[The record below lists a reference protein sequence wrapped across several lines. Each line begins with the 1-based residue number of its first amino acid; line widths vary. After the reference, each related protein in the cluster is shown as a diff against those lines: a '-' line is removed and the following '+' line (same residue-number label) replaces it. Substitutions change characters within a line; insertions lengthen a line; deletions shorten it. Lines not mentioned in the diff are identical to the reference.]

1 MYDIFQKLLDER
13 EVTAYRVAKET
24 GVGTATLSSWK
35 NGKYTPKPD
44 KMQKL
49 ADYFGVS
56 LEYLMTGKE
65 TFSTISSYSVHETA
79 RHDELDIA
87 RDLNNIM
94 KKLKNEENKP
104 LKYNGREIDQD
115 SLRLLEDAINISLR
129 HLMIVNREKYG

>member
-13 EVTAYRVAKET
+13 GVTAYRVAKET

-65 TFSTISSYSVHETA
+65 IYPALSSYSVHETA
-79 RHDELDIA
+79 GYDELDIA

-94 KKLKNEENKP
+94 EKIKNVENKP
-104 LKYNGREIDQD
+104 LKYNGREIDRD
-115 SLRLLEDAINISLR
+115 SLRLIEDTINISLR
-129 HLMIVNREKYG
+129 HLSIVNNEKYG

>member
-13 EVTAYRVAKET
+13 GVTAYRVAKET

-35 NGKYTPKPD
+35 NGRYTPKPD

-65 TFSTISSYSVHETA
+65 LYPVISSYSVHETA
-79 RHDELDIA
+79 GYDELDIA

-94 KKLKNEENKP
+94 EKLKNGETRP
-104 LKYNGREIDQD
+104 LKYNGREIDKD
-115 SLRLLEDAINISLR
+115 SLRLLEDTISIILR
-129 HLMIVNREKYG
+129 HLRIVNREKYG